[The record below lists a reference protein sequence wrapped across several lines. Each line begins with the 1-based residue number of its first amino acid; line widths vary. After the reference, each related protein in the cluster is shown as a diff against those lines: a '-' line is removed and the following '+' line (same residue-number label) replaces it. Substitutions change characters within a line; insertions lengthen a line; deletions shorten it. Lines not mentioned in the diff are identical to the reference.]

1 MMNEGLSELPA
12 GSAAVVDEET
22 NGEAKNLRVL
32 VADEAQERL
41 KRTAAIVLEL
51 GHVVVARETVVSRVG
66 EATRRERPDVAL
78 VELDRS
84 QAHALELISQIV
96 EEAACPVIAMIDAED
111 PDFVREA
118 AQRGVFAY
126 IADGENDELQ
136 SSLEIVLRR
145 FGEYQNLKGAF
156 GRRAMVERGKGIL
169 MERHQIDEGQAFE
182 MIRAHARRMGRRVV
196 EVAEAVVDGHLLLP
210 PQASTPAE
218 ERP

>member
-1 MMNEGLSELPA
+1 L
-12 GSAAVVDEET
+12 VDEET
-22 NGEAKNLRVL
+22 SGEVENLRVL

-41 KRTAAIVLEL
+41 QRTAAIVLEL

-156 GRRAMVERGKGIL
+156 GRRAMIERGKGIL

-210 PQASTPAE
+210 PQASAPPE

>member
-1 MMNEGLSELPA
+1 MRVFERG
-12 GSAAVVDEET
+12 GSTALAEEAT
-22 NGEAKNLRVL
+22 NGEAENLRVL
-32 VADEAQERL
+32 VADESQERL
-41 KRTAAIVLEL
+41 KRTAEIVLEL

-118 AQRGVFAY
+118 AERGVFAY

-145 FGEYQNLKGAF
+145 FREYQSLEGAF
-156 GRRAMVERGKGIL
+156 GRRALIERGKGIL

-196 EVAEAVVDGHLLLP
+196 EVAESVVDGHLLLP
-210 PQASTPAE
+210 PTASNPSE

>member
-1 MMNEGLSELPA
+1 MNEGLSELPA

-22 NGEAKNLRVL
+22 NGEAENLRVL

-156 GRRAMVERGKGIL
+156 GRRAMIERGKGIL

-210 PQASTPAE
+210 PQASTPTE

>member
-1 MMNEGLSELPA
+1 MNEGLSELPA

-156 GRRAMVERGKGIL
+156 GRRAMIERGKGIL

>member
-1 MMNEGLSELPA
+1 L
-12 GSAAVVDEET
+12 VDEET
-22 NGEAKNLRVL
+22 NGEAENLRVL

-51 GHVVVARETVVSRVG
+51 GHVVVARETVVSRVA

-96 EEAACPVIAMIDAED
+96 KEAACPVIAMIDAED

-145 FGEYQNLKGAF
+145 FHEYQNLEGAF
-156 GRRAMVERGKGIL
+156 GRRAMTERAKGIL

-196 EVAEAVVDGHLLLP
+196 EVAEAVADGHLLLP
-210 PQASTPAE
+210 PQASAPPE

>member
-1 MMNEGLSELPA
+1 L
-12 GSAAVVDEET
+12 VDEKT
-22 NGEAKNLRVL
+22 NGEAEHLRVL

-41 KRTAAIVLEL
+41 QRTAAIVLEL

-145 FGEYQNLKGAF
+145 FREFQNLEGAF
-156 GRRAMVERGKGIL
+156 RRRAMTERGKGIL
-169 MERHQIDEGQAFE
+169 MERHHIDEGQAFE

-210 PQASTPAE
+210 PQASAPPE

>member
-1 MMNEGLSELPA
+1 
-12 GSAAVVDEET
+12 
-22 NGEAKNLRVL
+22 
-32 VADEAQERL
+32 
-41 KRTAAIVLEL
+41 
-51 GHVVVARETVVSRVG
+51 
-66 EATRRERPDVAL
+66 L

-84 QAHALELISQIV
+84 QEHALELISQIV

-118 AQRGVFAY
+118 AERGVFAY

-145 FGEYQNLKGAF
+145 FREYQSLEGAF
-156 GRRAMVERGKGIL
+156 GRRVMIERGKGIL
-169 MERHQIDEGQAFE
+169 MERHQIDEGQAFA

-210 PQASTPAE
+210 PRASTSSSE
-218 ERP
+218 ERPLAR

>member
-1 MMNEGLSELPA
+1 LGNE
-12 GSAAVVDEET
+12 AA
-22 NGEAKNLRVL
+22 NGEAENLRVL
-32 VADEAQERL
+32 VADESQERL
-41 KRTAAIVLEL
+41 RRTAEIVLEL
-51 GHVVVARETVVSRVG
+51 GHVVVARETVVSGVA
-66 EATRRERPDVAL
+66 EVTRRERPDVAL

-96 EEAACPVIAMIDAED
+96 EESACPVIAMIDAED

-145 FGEYQNLKGAF
+145 FREYQNLEGAF
-156 GRRAMVERGKGIL
+156 GRRATIERGKGIL

-182 MIRAHARRMGRRVV
+182 MIRAHARRTGRRVV

-210 PQASTPAE
+210 PRPPPSSE
-218 ERP
+218 ERHAPSG

>member
-1 MMNEGLSELPA
+1 M
-12 GSAAVVDEET
+12 VDEET
-22 NGEAKNLRVL
+22 NGEAENLRVL

-41 KRTAAIVLEL
+41 KRTAAIVVEL

-84 QAHALELISQIV
+84 QAHALELISRIV
-96 EEAACPVIAMIDAED
+96 KEAACPVIAMIDAED

-126 IADGENDELQ
+126 IADGESDELQ

-145 FGEYQNLKGAF
+145 FREYQNLEGAF
-156 GRRAMVERGKGIL
+156 GRRAMIERGKGIL

-210 PQASTPAE
+210 PQASTPPE

>member
-1 MMNEGLSELPA
+1 L
-12 GSAAVVDEET
+12 VDEET
-22 NGEAKNLRVL
+22 NGEAENLRVL

-41 KRTAAIVLEL
+41 KRTAAIVVEL

-96 EEAACPVIAMIDAED
+96 KEAACPVIAMIDAED
-111 PDFVREA
+111 PEFVREA

-145 FGEYQNLKGAF
+145 FREYQNLEGAF
-156 GRRAMVERGKGIL
+156 GRRAMIERGKGIL

-182 MIRAHARRMGRRVV
+182 MIRAHARRMGRRAV

-210 PQASTPAE
+210 PQASTPPE

>member
-1 MMNEGLSELPA
+1 M
-12 GSAAVVDEET
+12 
-22 NGEAKNLRVL
+22 L

-156 GRRAMVERGKGIL
+156 GRRAMIERGKRDSHGASPDRRGPSL
-169 MERHQIDEGQAFE
+169 RDDPGPD
-182 MIRAHARRMGRRVV
+182 ARWIGRRVV
-196 EVAEAVVDGHLLLP
+196 EVAEAIVDGHLLLP
-210 PQASTPAE
+210 PKALAPRK
-218 ERP
+218 ERA

>member
-1 MMNEGLSELPA
+1 M
-12 GSAAVVDEET
+12 VDQET
-22 NGEAKNLRVL
+22 NGEAEDLRVL
-32 VADEAQERL
+32 VADEVQERL

-84 QAHALELISQIV
+84 QAHALELISRIV
-96 EEAACPVIAMIDAED
+96 KEAACPVIAMIDAED

-145 FGEYQNLKGAF
+145 FREYQNLEGAF
-156 GRRAMVERGKGIL
+156 GRRAMIERGKGIL

-210 PQASTPAE
+210 PQASPPPE

>member
-1 MMNEGLSELPA
+1 MNEGLSELPA
-12 GSAAVVDEET
+12 GSGAVVDEET

-41 KRTAAIVLEL
+41 KRTAEIVLEL

-126 IADGENDELQ
+126 IADGETDELQ

-156 GRRAMVERGKGIL
+156 GRRAMIERGKGIL

>member
-1 MMNEGLSELPA
+1 L
-12 GSAAVVDEET
+12 VDEET
-22 NGEAKNLRVL
+22 SGEVENLRVL

-41 KRTAAIVLEL
+41 QRTAAIVLEL

-145 FGEYQNLKGAF
+145 FREFQNLEGAF
-156 GRRAMVERGKGIL
+156 GRRAMIERSRGIL

-210 PQASTPAE
+210 PQASAPPE

>member
-1 MMNEGLSELPA
+1 M
-12 GSAAVVDEET
+12 VDQET
-22 NGEAKNLRVL
+22 NGEAENLRVL
-32 VADEAQERL
+32 VADEVQERL

-84 QAHALELISQIV
+84 QAHALELISRIV
-96 EEAACPVIAMIDAED
+96 KEAACPVIAMIDAED

-145 FGEYQNLKGAF
+145 FREYQNLEGAF
-156 GRRAMVERGKGIL
+156 GRRAMIERGKGIL

-210 PQASTPAE
+210 PQASPPPE

>member
-1 MMNEGLSELPA
+1 MNEGLSELPA

-156 GRRAMVERGKGIL
+156 GRRAMIERGKGIL

-218 ERP
+218 EQP

>member
-1 MMNEGLSELPA
+1 MNEGLSELPA

-145 FGEYQNLKGAF
+145 FGEYQNLKGRSD
-156 GRRAMVERGKGIL
+156 GER
-169 MERHQIDEGQAFE
+169 
-182 MIRAHARRMGRRVV
+182 
-196 EVAEAVVDGHLLLP
+196 
-210 PQASTPAE
+210 
-218 ERP
+218 

>member
-1 MMNEGLSELPA
+1 L
-12 GSAAVVDEET
+12 VDEET
-22 NGEAKNLRVL
+22 DGEAENLRVL
-32 VADEAQERL
+32 VADEAEERL

-126 IADGENDELQ
+126 IADGENDQLQ

-145 FGEYQNLKGAF
+145 FREYQNLERAF
-156 GRRAMVERGKGIL
+156 GRRAMIERGKGIL

-182 MIRAHARRMGRRVV
+182 MIRAQARRMGRRVV
-196 EVAEAVVDGHLLLP
+196 EVAEAVVDGHPLLP
-210 PQASTPAE
+210 PQASTPS
-218 ERP
+218 

>member
-1 MMNEGLSELPA
+1 LVE
-12 GSAAVVDEET
+12 EET
-22 NGEAKNLRVL
+22 EGEAEHLRVL
-32 VADEAQERL
+32 VADEAEERL
-41 KRTAAIVLEL
+41 QRTAAVVLEL
-51 GHVVVARETVVSRVG
+51 GHVVVARETLVSRVG

-145 FGEYQNLKGAF
+145 FAEYQNLRGAF
-156 GRRAMVERGKGIL
+156 GRRAMIERGKGIL

>member
-1 MMNEGLSELPA
+1 MNERLSELPA

-41 KRTAAIVLEL
+41 KRTAEVVLEL

-156 GRRAMVERGKGIL
+156 GRRAMIERGKGIL

>member
-1 MMNEGLSELPA
+1 L
-12 GSAAVVDEET
+12 VDEET
-22 NGEAKNLRVL
+22 NGEAENLRVL

-41 KRTAAIVLEL
+41 QRTAAIVLEL

-84 QAHALELISQIV
+84 QAHSLELISQIV

-145 FGEYQNLKGAF
+145 FREFQNLEGAF
-156 GRRAMVERGKGIL
+156 GRRAMIERSRGIL

-210 PQASTPAE
+210 PQASAPPE

>member
-1 MMNEGLSELPA
+1 MNEGLSELPA

-22 NGEAKNLRVL
+22 SGEAENLRVL

-156 GRRAMVERGKGIL
+156 GRRAMIERGKGIL

-210 PQASTPAE
+210 PQASTPAK

>member
-1 MMNEGLSELPA
+1 MNEGLSELPA

-156 GRRAMVERGKGIL
+156 GRRAMIERGKGIL

-210 PQASTPAE
+210 PQASTPTE